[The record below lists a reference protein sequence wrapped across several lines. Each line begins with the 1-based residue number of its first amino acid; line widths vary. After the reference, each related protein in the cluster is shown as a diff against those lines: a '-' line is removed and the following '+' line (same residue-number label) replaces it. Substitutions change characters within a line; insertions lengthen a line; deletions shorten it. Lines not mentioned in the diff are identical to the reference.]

1 MLTWLKKLLGIAP
14 ASEPLVLTD
23 PVKVEQVKVE
33 VPKKATTQK
42 TNKGTASKPKK
53 ATKKTAPK
61 VETVDLSAMK
71 KPELLEHAKKVGAKA
86 NASMKKD
93 AIIAAIKDAA

>member
-23 PVKVEQVKVE
+23 PVKVEQVK